1 MIIRMSI
8 VDIITGTGIVVKI
21 VLLMLVIASLMSW
34 TIIFAKLSVFRVLR
48 KDTEKFLEKFWKGKS
63 LDAIYR
69 DTNDLNQSPLSN
81 IFRAAYQEFAKVSS
95 KKDTEK
101 EGGTEDLL
109 HVGMDNVERV
119 LKRTAINEAM
129 RVEKSLIYL
138 AMIANAAPF
147 IGLFGTVWGIM
158 DAFLQMGQGGGST
171 LEKVGPGIAEALVAT
186 AIGLAAAIPA
196 SLFYNSFLSRAK
208 YARVEMESF
217 CIDFVNILKR
227 STIN

>member
-1 MIIRMSI
+1 MIKLMSI
-8 VDIITGTGIVVKI
+8 IAIISGTGLIVKI
-21 VLLMLVIASLMSW
+21 VLLLLVTASIISW
-34 TIIFAKLSVFRVLR
+34 TIIFSKLTSLR
-48 KDTEKFLEKFWKGKS
+48 IIRLDSEKFLDRFWKGKS
-63 LDAIYR
+63 LDSIYR
-69 DTNDLNQSPLSN
+69 ETADLGQSPLSN

-101 EGGTEDLL
+101 EGGSDDLL
-109 HVGMDNVERV
+109 HIGMDNVERV
-119 LKRTAINEAM
+119 LKKTAIMEAF
-129 RVEKSLIYL
+129 RVEKFLIYL

-158 DAFLQMGQGGGST
+158 DAFSQLGQGGAST
-171 LEKVGPGIAEALVAT
+171 LEKVGPGISEALVAT

-208 YARVEMESF
+208 HLRIEMEGF

-227 STIN
+227 STIS

>member
-1 MIIRMSI
+1 MLSLMSI
-8 VDIITGTGIVVKI
+8 VDIITGTGLVVKI
-21 VLLMLVIASLMSW
+21 VLFFLVASSVISW
-34 TIIFAKLSVFRVLR
+34 TIIFSKLSVFRVVR
-48 KDTEKFLEKFWKGKS
+48 KDTEKFLDRFWKGKS

-69 DTNDLNQSPLSN
+69 ETTDLSQSPLSN

-101 EGGTEDLL
+101 EGGSEDLL

-119 LKRTAINEAM
+119 LKKTALNEAF
-129 RVEKSLIYL
+129 RLEKMLIYL
-138 AMIANAAPF
+138 AMVANAAPF

-158 DAFLQMGQGGGST
+158 NAFLEMGQGGGST

-196 SLFYNSFLSRAK
+196 SIFYNMFLSRAK
-208 YARVEMESF
+208 YFRVEMEGF
-217 CIDFVNILKR
+217 CVDFINILKR

>member
-1 MIIRMSI
+1 MSI
-8 VDIITGTGIVVKI
+8 VDIITGTGLVVKF
-21 VLLMLVIASLMSW
+21 VLFLLVLASIISW
-34 TIIFAKLSVFRVLR
+34 TIIFSKLSVFRVLR
-48 KDTEKFLEKFWKGKS
+48 KDTDKFLEKFWKGKS

-69 DTNDLNQSPLSN
+69 DTSELNQSPLSN
-81 IFRAAYQEFAKVSS
+81 IFRSAYQEFAKVSS
-95 KKDTEK
+95 KKDAEK
-101 EGGTEDLL
+101 DGGVEDLL
-109 HVGMDNVERV
+109 HIGMDNVERV
-119 LKRTAINEAM
+119 LKKSAINEAL
-129 RVEKSLIYL
+129 RVESLLIYL

-171 LEKVGPGIAEALVAT
+171 LDKVGPGIAEALVAT
-186 AIGLAAAIPA
+186 AVGLAAAIPA

-208 YARVEMESF
+208 IARVEMESF